1 MSAQPLLDQR
11 WRFTVEAC
19 ERMGR
24 LGIVDEDD
32 RVELLDGEIV
42 AMSPI
47 WPQHA
52 SIVNRLAELLIQR
65 LAGRAPR

>member
-1 MSAQPLLDQR
+1 
-11 WRFTVEAC
+11 
-19 ERMGR
+19 MGR

-32 RVELLDGEIV
+32 RVELLDGEFV